1 MSSRPAQDEI
11 GYVVKQLQQELR
23 AHMDRALGT
32 HDMTMSSYAA
42 LAVLV
47 DDDELS
53 NAELARR
60 CFVTPQTM
68 HRIVGELE
76 SAGLVARHPD
86 PDHGRIRR
94 TRLTD
99 DGRARVAD
107 CRPDVDLVQDRML
120 SDLSSPET
128 AQLGDFLA
136 RCLAALRDD

>member
-1 MSSRPAQDEI
+1 MRPWRPPSGPAS
-11 GYVVKQLQQELR
+11 GKP
-23 AHMDRALGT
+23 ADRPQ
-32 HDMTMSSYAA
+32 
-42 LAVLV
+42 
-47 DDDELS
+47 
-53 NAELARR
+53 ARR
-60 CFVTPQTM
+60 KFVVAGHPSSPSPTWLDDAM